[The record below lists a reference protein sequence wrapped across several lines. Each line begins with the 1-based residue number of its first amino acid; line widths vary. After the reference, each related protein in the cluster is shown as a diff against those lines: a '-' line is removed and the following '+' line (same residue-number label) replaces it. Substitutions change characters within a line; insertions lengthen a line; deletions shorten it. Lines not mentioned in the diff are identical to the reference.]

1 MKTSTRAPTKYEA
14 ERIEAMKR
22 FGCVACAV
30 LGVPNL
36 NDLELHHILDG
47 GVRMGHYFSI
57 FLCAGHHQGRW
68 TEGQL
73 DWIEPKQRFAI
84 SDGRK
89 RFNAVYGTERS
100 LWERVQKKLELP
112 LIWPVSKRVPRG
124 GPHVEVV
131 TGSDPDSIQALLR
144 ETPTP
149 PILPRVSEMGD
160 RARQGS
166 DTACAAVAGDEP

>member
-1 MKTSTRAPTKYEA
+1 MNHSTRAPTKYEA
-14 ERIEAMKR
+14 ERIEAMKKH
-22 FGCVACAV
+22 GCVACAV

-36 NDLELHHILDG
+36 NELELHHILDG
-47 GVRMGHYFSI
+47 GKRMGHYFSI

-89 RFNAVYGTERS
+89 RFNAIYGTERL

-112 LIWPVSKRVPRG
+112 LIWPVSKRVPRRG
-124 GPHVEVV
+124 HHVEV
-131 TGSDPDSIQALLR
+131 TGSDPDPIQALLR

-149 PILPRVSEMGD
+149 TFLPRSAGEAD

-166 DTACAAVAGDEP
+166 EAVTAVAGEEP

>member
-1 MKTSTRAPTKYEA
+1 MNHSTRAPTKYEA

-22 FGCVACAV
+22 LGCVAYAV

-47 GVRMGHYFSI
+47 GKRMGHYFSI

-89 RFNAVYGTERS
+89 RFNAVYGTERL

-112 LIWPVSKRVPRG
+112 LIWPISKRVPRG
-124 GPHVEVV
+124 GRHVEV
-131 TGSDPDSIQALLR
+131 
-144 ETPTP
+144 
-149 PILPRVSEMGD
+149 
-160 RARQGS
+160 
-166 DTACAAVAGDEP
+166 DTAIDQHPTALAADVVGQPMGLGVQVAPHAVRNAAGGGKSGEEAP